1 MWIKNERGQLFN
13 LTHARLIELFPAGE
27 GWQVVAHFVGSER
40 ADETSGVENPLFVE
54 LCAPKPE
61 KEARHVMERIC
72 GALEMKA
79 AFCDLTRG

>member
-13 LTHARLIELFPAGE
+13 LTHARLIEVVQTGD
-27 GWQVVAHFVGSER
+27 GWQVVAHFTGEGSEG
-40 ADETSGVENPLFVE
+40 TGVENPLFVE
-54 LCAPKPE
+54 LSEAKPE

-79 AFCDLTRG
+79 ALCDLTRG

>member
-13 LTHARLIELFPAGE
+13 LTHARLIEVFPAGE
-27 GWQVVAHFVGSER
+27 GWQIVAHFVGSER
-40 ADETSGVENPLFVE
+40 DEESGVENPLFVE
-54 LCAPKPE
+54 LSEPKPE
-61 KEARHVMERIC
+61 KDARHVMERIC